1 MSCTRLSI
9 RGFPTN
15 EKLLYIRI
23 AGAQKVS
30 GLKKSEM
37 PMPVAPNNFESELRK
52 KAGRSPGFWAEAW
65 GRFRRQKLAMTA
77 LVFVGLLFVVGVF
90 SPAIVGTKP
99 LVCHYK
105 GTTYFPAMGYF
116 LERWENPIF
125 ITDGV
130 IYNYPR
136 KLKEKDPQSW
146 AVWPLIYQ
154 DPLRRVRAGERENF
168 SGNPIGSKGRP
179 NRHNLF
185 GTNDLGEDV
194 FAKMIH
200 GTRIALLIGFVST
213 GIAAVIGI
221 VIGSAAGF
229 FGGWI
234 DWLLSRIIEVM
245 MCIPTLVLILA
256 LISIIEKPTIWHLMV
271 VIGVFGWTGI
281 ARLARA
287 EFLKL
292 RHLEYVT
299 AARALG
305 FRWPRLMFRHILPN
319 ALAPVIVPITF
330 GIAAAILLET
340 TLGFLGIGAPDKT
353 SWGRLL
359 NEGKENLQMW
369 WLIVFPGAAIFLTV
383 LAYNLIGEGIQQAT
397 DPTLKASK
405 H

>member
-1 MSCTRLSI
+1 
-9 RGFPTN
+9 
-15 EKLLYIRI
+15 
-23 AGAQKVS
+23 
-30 GLKKSEM
+30 M
-37 PMPVAPNNFESELRK
+37 PESPPHHETEPRVPVTQ
-52 KAGRSPGFWAEAW
+52 SPGFWAEVW
-65 GRFRRQKLAMTA
+65 SRFRKQKLAMTA
-77 LVFVGLLFVVGVF
+77 LLFVGLLAILGIF

-99 LVCHYK
+99 IVCDYK
-105 GTTYFPAMGYF
+105 GGLYFPAMGYF
-116 LERWENPIF
+116 RESWENPIF

-130 IYNYPR
+130 IYNYPQ
-136 KLKEKDPQSW
+136 KLKEKDPHSW
-146 AVWPLIYQ
+146 AIWPLIYQ
-154 DPLRRVRAGERENF
+154 DPLRRVRAGEIDGY
-168 SGNPIGSKGRP
+168 SGNPIGMAGKPS
-179 NRHNLF
+179 RHNLF

-221 VIGSAAGF
+221 AIGAIAGF
-229 FGGWI
+229 FGGWV
-234 DWLLSRIIEVM
+234 DWFLSRIIEVM

-271 VIGVFGWTGI
+271 VIGAFGWTGI
-281 ARLARA
+281 ARLTRA

-292 RHLEYVT
+292 RQLEYVA

-305 FRWPRLMFRHILPN
+305 FRWSRLMFRHILPN

-369 WLIVFPGAAIFLTV
+369 WLIVFPGTAIFLTV
-383 LAYNLIGEGIQQAT
+383 LAYNLIGEGIQQST

>member
-1 MSCTRLSI
+1 MSWSI
-9 RGFPTN
+9 REFPISSSR
-15 EKLLYIRI
+15 EKKIELISQT
-23 AGAQKVS
+23 APV
-30 GLKKSEM
+30 KS
-37 PMPVAPNNFESELRK
+37 
-52 KAGRSPGFWAEAW
+52 SPSAGFWAEAW
-65 GRFRRQKLAMTA
+65 SRFCQQKLAMAA
-77 LVFVGLLFVVGVF
+77 LFFVIFLSLVAIF

-99 LVCHYK
+99 LICSYK
-105 GTTYFPAMGYF
+105 GHLYFPAMGYF
-116 LERWENPIF
+116 YETWENPVF

-130 IYNYPR
+130 IYNYPQKMR
-136 KLKEKDPQSW
+136 EKDPESW
-146 AVWPLIYQ
+146 AIWPIIYQ
-154 DPLRRVRAGERENF
+154 DPLRRVRDGEWEGF
-168 SGNPIGSKGRP
+168 GGNPIGSAGMP
-179 NRHNLF
+179 NYRNLF

-194 FAKMIH
+194 FAKMVH

-213 GIAAVIGI
+213 GLAAVIGI
-221 VIGSAAGF
+221 VVGATAGF
-229 FGGWI
+229 FGGKI
-234 DWLLSRIIEVM
+234 DWALSRVIEIM
-245 MCIPTLVLILA
+245 MCIPTLIIILA
-256 LISIIEKPTIWHLMV
+256 LISIIDKPTIWHLMV

-281 ARLARA
+281 ARLTRA

-292 RHLEYVT
+292 KQLEYVT

-330 GIAAAILLET
+330 GIAAAILLES
-340 TLGFLGIGAPDKT
+340 TLSFLGIGAPDKT

-383 LAYNLIGEGIQQAT
+383 LAYNLIGEGIQQST

>member
-1 MSCTRLSI
+1 MPESES
-9 RGFPTN
+9 
-15 EKLLYIRI
+15 KK
-23 AGAQKVS
+23 KVS
-30 GLKKSEM
+30 AL
-37 PMPVAPNNFESELRK
+37 ELVDQ
-52 KAGRSPGFWAEAW
+52 SPGFWAEAW
-65 GRFRRQKLAMTA
+65 SRFRRQKLAMA
-77 LVFVGLLFVVGVF
+77 AFIFVCLLAVVAIL

-99 LVCHYK
+99 LVCRYK
-105 GTTYFPAMGYF
+105 RNLYFPATGYF
-116 LERWENPIF
+116 IESWENPIF

-130 IYNYPR
+130 IYNYPQ
-136 KLKEKDPQSW
+136 KLREKDPETW
-146 AVWPLIYQ
+146 AIWPLIYQ
-154 DPLRRVRAGERENF
+154 DPLRRVRDGELTGF
-168 SGNPIGSKGRP
+168 PGNPIGAAGRP
-179 NRHNLF
+179 SRRNLF

-194 FAKMIH
+194 FAKMVH
-200 GTRIALLIGFVST
+200 GTRIAMLIGFVST
-213 GIAAVIGI
+213 GIASVIGI
-221 VIGSAAGF
+221 AIGATAGF

-234 DWLLSRIIEVM
+234 DWLLSRVIEIM

-271 VIGVFGWTGI
+271 VIGVFGWMGI
-281 ARLARA
+281 ARLTRA

-292 RHLEYVT
+292 KQLEYVT

-305 FRWPRLMFRHILPN
+305 FHWPRLMFRHILPN

-330 GIAAAILLET
+330 GIAAAILVET
-340 TLGFLGIGAPDKT
+340 TLGFLGIGSPDKT

-359 NEGKENLQMW
+359 NEGKDNLQMW